1 MSELNK
7 FGHNLFMGV
16 WYNIVEGSSKI
27 ITIVFS
33 IGYIYHK
40 KEKNKNNFEINFLI
54 IIGFLILFKKDN
66 WMHIYK

>member
-7 FGHNLFMGV
+7 FGDNLFMGV

-40 KEKNKNNFEINFLI
+40 KEKNKNNFEINFFLI
-54 IIGFLILFKKDN
+54 IILFLMLFEKDKLN
-66 WMHIYK
+66 AYK

>member
-1 MSELNK
+1 
-7 FGHNLFMGV
+7 MGV

-40 KEKNKNNFEINFLI
+40 KEKNKNNFEINFFLI
-54 IIGFLILFKKDN
+54 IILFLMLFEKDKLN
-66 WMHIYK
+66 AYI

>member
-7 FGHNLFMGV
+7 FWHNLFMAV

-40 KEKNKNNFEINFLI
+40 KEKNKNNFEINFFLI
-54 IIGFLILFKKDN
+54 IILFLMLFEKDKLN
-66 WMHIYK
+66 AYK